1 MARPPRQEAVG
12 QPILSTSVT
21 RKSDD
26 QTIETLVGISFDD
39 MYRAQEFLS
48 AATRLSA
55 NKRLVLKD
63 AVIVA
68 KNDNGHAVVRETTD
82 PQPARSA
89 VSGAVWTGLL
99 GLLLG
104 GPVGWLAGTAVGAG
118 AGAVTAKV
126 LDYGIPDEWV
136 EWFREAVL
144 PGTATVALLVT
155 DLDREALIA
164 EVERFSGARLVYAN
178 LDDRTLE
185 RIRKALG
192 EVVLGSVLGAG
203 ESLPAPASEPGLPAS
218 PPEESAS

>member
-1 MARPPRQEAVG
+1 M
-12 QPILSTSVT
+12 T
-21 RKSDD
+21 RKHED

-68 KNDNGHAVVRETTD
+68 KNESGHAVVRETTD

-136 EWFREAVL
+136 AWFRDAVL

-155 DLDREALIA
+155 ELDREALIA
-164 EVERFSGARLVYAN
+164 EVERFQGGRLVYAN
-178 LDDRTLE
+178 LDDVTLD
-185 RIRKALG
+185 RIRGALG
-192 EVVLGSVLGAG
+192 EVVLGSIAG
-203 ESLPAPASEPGLPAS
+203 LPEPGVPEPTPEQPAS
-218 PPEESAS
+218 

>member
-1 MARPPRQEAVG
+1 M
-12 QPILSTSVT
+12 T
-21 RKSDD
+21 RKHDD
-26 QTIETLVGISFDD
+26 QTIETLVGIAFDD

-48 AATRLSA
+48 AARRLSA

-68 KNDNGHAVVRETTD
+68 KNESGHAVVRETTD

-89 VSGAVWTGLL
+89 VSGAVWTGLI

-136 EWFREAVL
+136 AWFRDAVL
-144 PGTATVALLVT
+144 PGTVTVALLVT
-155 DLDREALIA
+155 ELDREALIA
-164 EVERFSGARLVYAN
+164 EVERFQGARLVYAN
-178 LDDRTLE
+178 LDDLSLD

-192 EVVLGSVLGAG
+192 EVVLGSV
-203 ESLPAPASEPGLPAS
+203 ASVPDTI
-218 PPEESAS
+218 PEQPTS

>member
-1 MARPPRQEAVG
+1 MN
-12 QPILSTSVT
+12 
-21 RKSDD
+21 RKKDD
-26 QTIETLVGISFDD
+26 DTIETLVGISFDD
-39 MYRAQEFLS
+39 MYRAQEFLT
-48 AATRLSA
+48 AATRLGA

-68 KNDNGHAVVRETTD
+68 KNESGHAVVRETID

-104 GPVGWLAGTAVGAG
+104 GPIGWIAGTAVGAG

-126 LDYGIPDEWV
+126 LDLGIPDEWV
-136 EWFREAVL
+136 AWFRDAVL

-155 DLDREALIA
+155 ELDREALIA

-178 LDDRTLE
+178 LDDLTLD

-192 EVVLGSVLGAG
+192 EVVLGPVAAA
-203 ESLPAPASEPGLPAS
+203 LPAEPPLPAS
-218 PPEESAS
+218 PPDESAS

>member
-1 MARPPRQEAVG
+1 
-12 QPILSTSVT
+12 VT
-21 RKSDD
+21 RKHDD

-68 KNDNGHAVVRETTD
+68 KNESGHAVVRETTD

-136 EWFREAVL
+136 AWFRDAVL

-155 DLDREALIA
+155 ELDREALIA
-164 EVERFSGARLVYAN
+164 EVERFQGARLVYAN
-178 LDDRTLE
+178 LDDLTLD

-192 EVVLGSVLGAG
+192 EVVLGSVAG
-203 ESLPAPASEPGLPAS
+203 LPEPGVPETTPEQPAS
-218 PPEESAS
+218 

>member
-1 MARPPRQEAVG
+1 M
-12 QPILSTSVT
+12 T
-21 RKSDD
+21 RKHDD
-26 QTIETLVGISFDD
+26 QTIETLVGIAFDD

-48 AATRLSA
+48 AARRLSA

-68 KNDNGHAVVRETTD
+68 KNESGHAVVRETTD

-89 VSGAVWTGLL
+89 VSGAVWTGLI

-136 EWFREAVL
+136 AWFRDAVL
-144 PGTATVALLVT
+144 PGTVTVALLVT
-155 DLDREALIA
+155 ELDREALIA
-164 EVERFSGARLVYAN
+164 EVERFQGARLVYAN
-178 LDDRTLE
+178 LDDLTLD

-192 EVVLGSVLGAG
+192 EVVLGSVAG
-203 ESLPAPASEPGLPAS
+203 VPDTI
-218 PPEESAS
+218 PEQPTS

>member
-1 MARPPRQEAVG
+1 MN
-12 QPILSTSVT
+12 S
-21 RKSDD
+21 KKDD
-26 QTIETLVGISFDD
+26 ETIETLVGISFDD
-39 MYRAQEFLS
+39 MYRAQEFLT
-48 AATRLSA
+48 AATRLGA

-68 KNDNGHAVVRETTD
+68 KNENGHAVVRETID

-104 GPVGWLAGTAVGAG
+104 GPIGWIAGTAVGAG

-126 LDYGIPDEWV
+126 LDLGIPDEWV
-136 EWFREAVL
+136 AWFRDAVL

-155 DLDREALIA
+155 ELDREALIA

-178 LDDRTLE
+178 LDDLTLD

-192 EVVLGSVLGAG
+192 EVVLGSVAGAAA
-203 ESLPAPASEPGLPAS
+203 LPAEPPLPAS
-218 PPEESAS
+218 PTDQSAS

>member
-1 MARPPRQEAVG
+1 M
-12 QPILSTSVT
+12 T
-21 RKSDD
+21 RKHDD
-26 QTIETLVGISFDD
+26 QTIETLVGIAFDD

-48 AATRLSA
+48 AARRLSA

-68 KNDNGHAVVRETTD
+68 KNESGHAVVRETTD

-89 VSGAVWTGLL
+89 VSGAVWPGLL

-136 EWFREAVL
+136 AWFRDAVL
-144 PGTATVALLVT
+144 PGTVTVALLVT
-155 DLDREALIA
+155 ELDREALIA
-164 EVERFSGARLVYAN
+164 EVERFQGARLVYAN
-178 LDDRTLE
+178 LDDLTLD

-192 EVVLGSVLGAG
+192 EVVLGSD
-203 ESLPAPASEPGLPAS
+203 ASEPDTI
-218 PPEESAS
+218 PEQPTS